1 MPELKIGGKVPDF
14 SLVTTGGTFRLRD
27 HRGTGVVLYFYPRDN
42 TSGCTREA
50 EAFRDHHDQFRRAGA
65 LVLGVS
71 PDSVDSHQR
80 FREKLALPFDLG
92 CDPEHELAARF
103 GAWKQKTLYG
113 RRFMGIERST
123 FLIDDR
129 GLLQAE
135 WRKVRVAGHAEAVLA
150 ALAAR

>member
-14 SLVTTGGTFRLRD
+14 SLVTTGGAFRLRD
-27 HRGTGVVLYFYPRDN
+27 HRGTSVVLYFYPRDN

-50 EAFRDHHDQFRRAGA
+50 EAFRAHHEQFRRAGA

-71 PDSVDSHQR
+71 PDSLDSHQR

-92 CDPEHELAARF
+92 SDPGHELAARF

-150 ALAAR
+150 ALATR

>member
-92 CDPEHELAARF
+92 SDPEHELAARF

-113 RRFMGIERST
+113 RHFMGIERST
-123 FLIDDR
+123 FLIDNR

>member
-1 MPELKIGGKVPDF
+1 MPELKIGGRVPDF

-50 EAFRDHHDQFRRAGA
+50 EAFRDQYAQFQRAHA
-65 LVLGVS
+65 LILGVS
-71 PDSVDSHQR
+71 PDSLDSHRR
-80 FREKLALPFDLG
+80 FRDKLALPFDLG
-92 CDPEHELAARF
+92 SDPEHELAARF

-123 FLIDDR
+123 FLIDAR
-129 GLLQAE
+129 GLLRAE
-135 WRKVRVAGHAEAVLA
+135 WRKVRVVGHAGEVLA
-150 ALAAR
+150 AITAA

>member
-1 MPELKIGGKVPDF
+1 MSREPRHPGPGNGQSAQGKTLIAVGRD
-14 SLVTTGGTFRLRD
+14 LVAD
-27 HRGTGVVLYFYPRDN
+27 
-42 TSGCTREA
+42 
-50 EAFRDHHDQFRRAGA
+50 
-65 LVLGVS
+65 
-71 PDSVDSHQR
+71 
-80 FREKLALPFDLG
+80 
-92 CDPEHELAARF
+92 HELAARF